1 MNTEQILNMIDE
13 LRELGMVKFGITGG
27 EPLLRED
34 IGEIIDHAQQKG
46 VIVTL
51 NTNGSFVP
59 KRIEDLLGLHTLI
72 VSIDGLEKTHEIN
85 RLRGSFASA
94 MQAIKTARDRA
105 LNVWSLTVI
114 SKDNVSELD
123 ELIDLMR
130 SMRVRMLFQPVEE
143 WDIHSDA
150 VSESLPSK
158 QEFRRTIDKLIS
170 LKKKDKIIATS
181 MSYLKLLHSWPIY
194 PGFARCDVGRF
205 SCNIMPNGDV
215 ISCTVVQ
222 TTNPPNG
229 LKIGFGDAFMSLDTP
244 NCKGCFM
251 NCYHEPNFIIQLK
264 PDAILNTIKFL
275 R

>member
-1 MNTEQILNMIDE
+1 MTLNFKNILTLGKGLLLRRRVPLFVTFRITTRCNMKCRYCDSIQCRTEEMNTEQILNMIDE

-215 ISCTVVQ
+215 IS
-222 TTNPPNG
+222 
-229 LKIGFGDAFMSLDTP
+229 LKGRHNWRIG
-244 NCKGCFM
+244 
-251 NCYHEPNFIIQLK
+251 
-264 PDAILNTIKFL
+264 
-275 R
+275 